1 VFPRPVTLGPDDLKV
16 GLAAEFE
23 RPVTEEDVLRFAE
36 NTGDFNPLHVDA
48 DYGRAS
54 NYGGRIVHGAFQV
67 GCASALVGMYL
78 PGKNVLLGQVNA
90 RFPKP
95 LYYPCRIKVRG
106 EITSWNRQS
115 LSGQVRVAVLDAAL
129 RVPTAEIVVGFT
141 LHETERH
148 ETSESPRVTRSALGD
163 QGRRVV
169 LVTGAS
175 GGLGAEIVKRLAGA
189 YSVVGLFNRQP
200 CDDQIESLESVRAL
214 KVDFDCPGWENSI
227 ADHLG
232 GGLYGV
238 VHAAWPGAPHGGLL
252 GVEDDV
258 LLHQLAFGTSHTIKL
273 ARLLFSLVGSDGGR
287 LVAIGS
293 IVGSQKP
300 VVSLGAYGLGKAAL
314 ETTMKLLAPELAR
327 KGVTV
332 NVICPAFV
340 ATGINKHAGEQQR
353 KMESARVPLGRLC
366 TPADVGSVVEYL
378 LSPEAGFI
386 SGQVIGLSGGQL

>member
-1 VFPRPVTLGPDDLKV
+1 MFPRPVTHGPDELKV

-23 RPVTEEDVLRFAE
+23 RQVTEEDVLRFAE
-36 NTGDFNPLHVDA
+36 DTGDFNPLHVDA
-48 DYGRAS
+48 DHGRAS

-78 PGKNVLLGQVNA
+78 PGLNVLLGQINA

-106 EITSWNRQS
+106 EITSWNRQA
-115 LSGQVRVAVLDAAL
+115 LSGQVRVVVLDAAL

-141 LHETERH
+141 LHEIGRH
-148 ETSESPRVTRSALGD
+148 QTSESLRVAPSA
-163 QGRRVV
+163 QGGQDRRVV

-175 GGLGAEIVKRLAGA
+175 GGLGAEIVRRLAGV

-200 CDDQIESLESVRAL
+200 FNDQIESLESVRAL
-214 KVDFDCPGWENSI
+214 KVDLDCPGWENSI
-227 ADHLG
+227 SDKLG
-232 GGLYGV
+232 GRLYGV

-252 GVEDDV
+252 SVEDDV
-258 LLHQLAFGTSHTIKL
+258 LLHQLTFGTSHTIKL
-273 ARLLFSLVGSDGGR
+273 ARLLFSLAGSEGGR
-287 LVAIGS
+287 LIAIGS
-293 IVGSQKP
+293 IVGNQKP

-327 KGVTV
+327 KGIAV
-332 NVICPAFV
+332 NVVCPAFV

-366 TPADVGSVVEYL
+366 TPADVASVVDYL
-378 LSPEAGFI
+378 MSSEAGFI